1 MKLSRKRLN
10 RLIRESISKKL
21 FESTYKEKLKTMT
34 QDQLL
39 GIDTSS
45 LTPEELEDYIGIMDE
60 KLSGQGQRVV
70 DDFADEPI
78 SSNEKGVSR
87 RNFMKGLGLG
97 AAAAAGGGFALS
109 KFNAAS
115 DALGLETPTFD
126 LNNPSDLAIFAEGMK
141 ELAALGEFAYI
152 NYDRS
157 ITDQIFSGLKQ
168 CTPRQL
174 IKISM
179 PIIAKELT
187 KRYNELAPKLSE
199 KAKLTLSQLHYEYI
213 ARAANY
219 VGIVFVEELF
229 QLVYMGSYKDI
240 KISFLPE
247 SITKESIFNDN
258 DGELY
263 ERMLRE
269 GYMDT
274 VFVAQ
279 DNPLSIGQTF
289 WDRVRNGTGEEI
301 GRDLTKL
308 LVSDDADATDDP
320 QYVALAKAR
329 KDLYDEI
336 QILQIRVQ
344 FDYNTMEF
352 KGSQADIDRL
362 QELRRESMQ
371 LDDQMQKIEYRQEM
385 MYGLLYAHGDGAKLL
400 MDDGYSAGIAGV
412 SELTGEDPNQWKR
425 KKHIIQDRK

>member
-10 RLIRESISKKL
+10 RLIKESISKKL
-21 FESTYKEKLKTMT
+21 FESAYKEKLKTMT

-45 LTPEELEDYIGIMDE
+45 LTPEELEDYIDVMDE

-70 DDFADEPI
+70 DDFADEPT
-78 SSNEKGVSR
+78 SSNKKGVSR
-87 RNFMKGLGLG
+87 RNFMKGLGV

-109 KFNAAS
+109 KFNVAS

-141 ELAALGEFAYI
+141 ELAASGEFAYI

-213 ARAANY
+213 SRAANY
-219 VGIVFVEELF
+219 VGIVFAEELF
-229 QLVYMGSYKDI
+229 QLVYMGPYKDM

-247 SITKESIFNDN
+247 SITKELIVND

-263 ERMLRE
+263 DSILEK

-279 DNPLSIGQTF
+279 DDPLSIGQSF

-301 GRDLTKL
+301 GHVLTKL
-308 LVSDDADATDDP
+308 LVSDNADATDDP
-320 QYVALAKAR
+320 QYIALEKAR
-329 KDLYDEI
+329 HDLYDEI

-371 LDDQMQKIEYRQEM
+371 LDDQMQKIEYRQEI
-385 MYGLLYAHGDGAKLL
+385 MYGLLYDHGDGAKLL
-400 MDDGYSAGIAGV
+400 MDDGYTAGIAGV
-412 SELTGEDPNQWKR
+412 SELTGEDPNQ
-425 KKHIIQDRK
+425 